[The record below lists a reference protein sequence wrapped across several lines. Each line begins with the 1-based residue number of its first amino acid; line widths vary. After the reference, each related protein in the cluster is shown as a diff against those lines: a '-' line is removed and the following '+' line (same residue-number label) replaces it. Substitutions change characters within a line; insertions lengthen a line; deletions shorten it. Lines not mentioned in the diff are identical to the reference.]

1 MTDNI
6 LATVFPATQSSAV
19 SSAPNQTE
27 GGSVT
32 GGNTGP
38 FSPSP
43 SEDTRGTGLPVLA
56 LSSNPTITP
65 TASQPGQL
73 GTFEGNVYIHYS
85 AIADT
90 KWALVG
96 GGELSVLV
104 LLSDPTVTPTV
115 GQPGQLGTFGGN
127 VYVHYSS
134 VADTKWV
141 LLGGS
146 GLPVLTLSTDPTATP
161 VSAAQGQMGTFSG
174 GLYLHY
180 GPGTDVAWIL
190 IQSVSNLINN
200 AIPVITLSSDP
211 TITATASKVSQC
223 GTFGGNLYIHLTA
236 STDTNWRNLGTIGAG
251 LPVLTLPAD
260 PTLTAAAGK
269 PGQLGTFGGNA
280 YIHFSSASDTSWKI
294 LGGGGLPV
302 LTLAADPTATPT
314 NAAQGQMGTFSG
326 NLYVHLT
333 ASTDTNWRN
342 LGTIGAGLPVLTLP
356 ADPTLTAAA
365 GQPGQL
371 GTFGGNAYIHVSS
384 VSDTNWKILG
394 GGGLPV
400 LTLSTDPTATPVNGA
415 QGQMGTYSGGLYL
428 HYGLGTDVAWILI
441 QSVSNL
447 INNAIPVITLS
458 NDPTITATASKI
470 SQCGTFGGNLYVHLT
485 ASTDTNWLNLSSTLP
500 VAPTAVTY
508 NPSSGA
514 QTVTLL
520 CQNKNL
526 HIVNGNASG
535 TSITL
540 SISGDTNNQPFM
552 VSITQGAT
560 LSILVAW
567 FGTIRW
573 AGGTPPTLTATATK
587 RDWFGFIRTGAGT
600 YDGFVVGQNC

>member
-1 MTDNI
+1 MGT
-6 LATVFPATQSSAV
+6 F
-19 SSAPNQTE
+19 
-27 GGSVT
+27 
-32 GGNTGP
+32 GGNLYVHLTA
-38 FSPSP
+38 ST
-43 SEDTRGTGLPVLA
+43 DTNWRNLGTIGAGLPVLT
-56 LSSNPTITP
+56 L
-65 TASQPGQL
+65 TA
-73 GTFEGNVYIHYS
+73 
-85 AIADT
+85 
-90 KWALVG
+90 
-96 GGELSVLV
+96 
-104 LLSDPTVTPTV
+104 DPTLTAAA

-127 VYVHYSS
+127 AYIHFSS
-134 VADTKWV
+134 ASDTSWKI
-141 LLGGS
+141 LGGG
-146 GLPVLTLSTDPTATP
+146 GLPVLTLSADPTATP
-161 VSAAQGQMGTFSG
+161 VNGAQGQMGTFSG

-180 GPGTDVAWIL
+180 GTGTDVAWIL

-223 GTFGGNLYIHLTA
+223 GTFG
-236 STDTNWRNLGTIGAG
+236 
-251 LPVLTLPAD
+251 
-260 PTLTAAAGK
+260 
-269 PGQLGTFGGNA
+269 
-280 YIHFSSASDTSWKI
+280 
-294 LGGGGLPV
+294 
-302 LTLAADPTATPT
+302 
-314 NAAQGQMGTFSG
+314 G